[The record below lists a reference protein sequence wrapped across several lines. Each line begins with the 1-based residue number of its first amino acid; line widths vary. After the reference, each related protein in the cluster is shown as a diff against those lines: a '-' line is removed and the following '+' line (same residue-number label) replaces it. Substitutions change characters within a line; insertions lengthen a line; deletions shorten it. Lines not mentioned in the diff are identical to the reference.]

1 MQFTPATGG
10 DPTIT
15 SSTMEGA
22 FYQLIEFIQL
32 AESNTDINGSA
43 VNRITGTINADR
55 LTYKGRYD
63 INVTSAINDE
73 GKPVLVTSDYL
84 TIPTWSPGDGSGTL
98 KAATWSGQLLE
109 ILQHLIEG
117 QRITP
122 NPDGIIWFNPIYDFL
137 EKKITGEFNDIP
149 LERIQTIDGWS
160 YRAKEIFN

>member
-1 MQFTPATGG
+1 MQLIPATGG
-10 DPTIT
+10 DPTLT

-32 AESNTDINGSA
+32 AESNVDINGSA
-43 VNRITGTINADR
+43 VNRITGNINADR
-55 LTYKGRYD
+55 LTYRGRYD
-63 INVTSAINDE
+63 IDVTSAINEE
-73 GKPVLVTSDYL
+73 GKPVLLTVDYL
-84 TIPTWSPGDGSGTL
+84 TVPSWSSGENPGTL

-122 NPDGIIWFNPIYDFL
+122 NPDGIIWFNPIYDFR
-137 EKKITGEFNDIP
+137 EGKITGDFNDIP
-149 LERIQTIDGWS
+149 LERIKTIDGWS